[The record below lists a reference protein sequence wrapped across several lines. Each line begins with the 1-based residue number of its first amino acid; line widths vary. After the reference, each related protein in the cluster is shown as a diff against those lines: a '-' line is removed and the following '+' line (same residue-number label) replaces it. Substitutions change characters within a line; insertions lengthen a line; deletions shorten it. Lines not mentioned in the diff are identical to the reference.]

1 VDRKRPRGDAS
12 RVWADAWFAIISLSA
27 LLSVVAVALDW
38 PPPLRPAL
46 TTWFVVICPGMAIV
60 RLLAL
65 PSLLI
70 EVTLAIAVSLALA
83 GLFASALVY
92 AGAWSPALV
101 LELLVVTA
109 VGALVLGLARRRG
122 PVERE

>member
-1 VDRKRPRGDAS
+1 VDSEPGRRDLS
-12 RVWADAWFAIISLSA
+12 RAWADAWFAIISLSA
-27 LLSVVAVALDW
+27 LLAVVAVALDW

-46 TTWFVVICPGMAIV
+46 TIWFIVICPGMAII

-65 PSLLI
+65 PSLLL
-70 EVTLAIAVSLALA
+70 EVTLAIALSLALA
-83 GLFASALVY
+83 GLVASALVY

-109 VGALVLGLARRRG
+109 VGALVIGLLRRRG
-122 PVERE
+122 AVDGE